1 MRALSRILV
10 FVTVIAAMLVG
21 VYFVAESPILRVD
34 TVKIE
39 LADEASTG
47 FSFPKI
53 RETLDIRL
61 KKFSGKQV
69 WQIDLEN
76 IFDIAKNDLRVQKA
90 RVKRR
95 LPNIIEVEILPH
107 TAIANIMGPSS
118 DRLFPMAR
126 DGEVLPPVPT
136 VDANDA
142 PILRGEK
149 FISDKTLR
157 LQALDMLLTL
167 PEKGHVSYR
176 HVSEVNYDKK
186 NGFQLILSPNGIEV
200 WLGFEDY
207 PRRLSKAEKVAAYL
221 TNEKMNGRVIDARYS
236 KKVVVKLRN
245 EP

>member
-1 MRALSRILV
+1 MRAIIRIIV
-10 FVTVIAAMLVG
+10 FVTVMSALLVG
-21 VYFVAESPILRVD
+21 GYFIAESPILTVD
-34 TVKIE
+34 TVKVE

-47 FSFPKI
+47 FSFQKI
-53 RETLDIRL
+53 KETLDIRF
-61 KKFSGKQV
+61 KKFSGRQV

-90 RVKRR
+90 RVKRQ
-95 LPNIIEVEILPH
+95 LPNTIEIEILPH
-107 TAIANIMGPSS
+107 TAIANIMGSSS

-126 DGEVLPPVPT
+126 DGDVLPPVPT
-136 VDANDA
+136 IEASDA

-157 LQALDMLLTL
+157 LQALDMLLAL
-167 PEKGHVSYR
+167 SENGHLSYR
-176 HVSEVNYDKK
+176 LVSEVNYDKK
-186 NGFQLILSPNGIEV
+186 NGFKLILSPSGIEV

-207 PRRLSKAEKVAAYL
+207 PRRLSKADRVVSYL
-221 TNEKMNGRVIDARYS
+221 INEKMNGRVIDARYS